1 MSLTE
6 NISTIRVSVFV
17 IRFPRSFSNEKKQQT
32 GKFYHYRSKNG
43 SISEPPRPGGVR
55 TPAGC
60 HDPPR
65 PGGSRIEGVNTWFLH
80 SYLSHDLCLV
90 S

>member
-1 MSLTE
+1 MSLME

-60 HDPPR
+60 HDPPG
-65 PGGSRIEGVNTWFLH
+65 PGG
-80 SYLSHDLCLV
+80 LV
-90 S
+90 LKELTHGFCIVIYHMICA